1 MKYYNFILI
10 IFVIFTVFNLNE
22 NSFNCKQTNT
32 LQNVLK
38 NRYTYRLVRKNTILT
53 LKYKIFKSNFYNSML
68 SRFGKKR
75 SIS

>member
-10 IFVIFTVFNLNE
+10 LFVIFTVFSLNE
-22 NSFNCKQTNT
+22 NSFNCKQTNNI
-32 LQNVLK
+32 QNVLK
-38 NRYTYRLVRKNTILT
+38 NRYTYRLVRKNTTLT

-68 SRFGKKR
+68 SRVGKKR